1 MALDYEIYFVIGL
14 TGVSTSLLSSIG
26 GAVTEIWIK
35 PWLKKLRRRRHL
47 RRLLRGFRTARDKFD
62 SRFRF

>member
-1 MALDYEIYFVIGL
+1 MVFDYGVYVAIAL
-14 TGVSTSLLSSIG
+14 TGLVSSVG

-35 PWLKKLRRRRHL
+35 PWLKRLRRRRHL
-47 RRLLRGFRTARDKFD
+47 RRLLRGFRTAREKFD